1 MGPKMGPILWKFEN
15 GTTHFARQNA
25 LQSAQN
31 GPKFGPSNRH
41 EIWGDPSLKKGQKW
55 PKKGQK
61 RPKKPKTLPLL
72 LTHLM
77 VPNGC
82 LIRDFGCVTHM
93 SWHNGDT
100 KNPQGPEKTP
110 RVPKRTPRVQDGSKM
125 GPFWTHFWCVTRVTH
140 VPFHAY
146 QWHFVIKVL
155 SIKFYFHKVPLIR
168 VKKYYQ

>member
-93 SWHNGDT
+93 VTQHGDT

-110 RVPKRTPRVQDGSKM
+110 RVQKKPPGSKM
-125 GPFWTHFWCVTRVTH
+125 GPKWGHFGPILGVSHVSISRVSM
-140 VPFHAY
+140 ALL
-146 QWHFVIKVL
+146 IKSIINKVL
-155 SIKFYFHKVPLIR
+155 FSQSAIDTR
-168 VKKYYQ
+168 